1 MGLEAESEDA
11 ILGLA
16 EEALVIL
23 AFVFLGNFGTRL
35 EEGREKML
43 GVRRDSHRLWDQ
55 GWHVG
60 CWDSSCRAVVKDDEI
75 LRGRVGVQ
83 RDIHN
88 GAGKTLLR

>member
-23 AFVFLGNFGTRL
+23 AFVFEGNFGTRL
-35 EEGREKML
+35 EEGREEMH
-43 GVRRDSHRLWDQ
+43 GVRQDGRRLRDQ

-60 CWDSSCRAVVKDDEI
+60 FWDSSCCAIVEDDEI
-75 LRGRVGVQ
+75 LRGRDGVQ
-83 RDIHN
+83 QDIHN
-88 GAGKTLLR
+88 GASKTSLR

>member
-1 MGLEAESEDA
+1 MGLEAELEDA

-23 AFVFLGNFGTRL
+23 AFVFVGNFGTRL
-35 EEGREKML
+35 EERREEMR
-43 GVRRDSHRLWDQ
+43 GVRQDGCRLRDQ

-60 CWDSSCRAVVKDDEI
+60 CWDSSCCAIVKDDEI

-83 RDIHN
+83 WDIHN
-88 GAGKTLLR
+88 GAGKTSFR

>member
-16 EEALVIL
+16 KEALVIL
-23 AFVFLGNFGTRL
+23 AFGFIGNFGTRL
-35 EEGREKML
+35 EEGREEMR
-43 GVRRDSHRLWDQ
+43 GVRRDGRRLWDQ

-60 CWDSSCRAVVKDDEI
+60 CWDRSCCAVVEDDEI

-83 RDIHN
+83 QDIHN
-88 GAGKTLLR
+88 SAGKTLFR